1 MKTILLVEDDDSI
14 REAYAEILTSE
25 GYAVVEATNGRIAL
39 EKLEAMHHLPSLV
52 LLDMMMP
59 EMTGAELLDA
69 LHESHR
75 LAAMPVVLVSASNV
89 TVREMRGARRF
100 VRKPA
105 SFETLMRIV
114 TEFCGTA

>member
-25 GYAVVEATNGRIAL
+25 GYAVVEAENGRVAL
-39 EKLEAMHHLPSLV
+39 EKLQAMHHLPSLV

-75 LAAMPVVLVSASNV
+75 LAAMPVVLVSASV
-89 TVREMRGARRF
+89 VSAREMRGARRF
-100 VRKPA
+100 IRKPA
-105 SFETLMRIV
+105 SFETMMRIV
-114 TEFCGTA
+114 TEFCGPA